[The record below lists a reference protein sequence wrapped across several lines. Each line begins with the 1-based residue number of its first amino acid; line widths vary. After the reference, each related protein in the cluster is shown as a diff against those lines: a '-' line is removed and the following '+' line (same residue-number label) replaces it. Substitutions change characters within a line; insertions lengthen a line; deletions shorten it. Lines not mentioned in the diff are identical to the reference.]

1 MTSDAN
7 PGSVLKGVLGWR
19 VPQTGPWAEAGDRQR
34 EARLPTAAPASLGSA
49 AWLPAWLGQASI
61 RHGAQVTGDG
71 SEHDPSEDSQLWLAR
86 QSLG

>member
-34 EARLPTAAPASLGSA
+34 EACLPTAAPASLGSA
-49 AWLPAWLGQASI
+49 AWLPAWRLFRTGI
-61 RHGAQVTGDG
+61 KKDLLIELRHFLVQ
-71 SEHDPSEDSQLWLAR
+71 
-86 QSLG
+86 